1 MSSGH
6 GVFNDLFKFKFV
18 LLPKTFEISTKMVD
32 PKMNAALKPLP
43 EVWNSLFL
51 PGLFFPGRKTSFM
64 RAFRVLRGEGCC
76 YLATGITMTQ
86 VLFLTQRS
94 WFFRPLFNNVKC
106 HLF

>member
-1 MSSGH
+1 
-6 GVFNDLFKFKFV
+6 
-18 LLPKTFEISTKMVD
+18 MVD
-32 PKMNAALKPLP
+32 LQNERRPQTPSPKYGILYF
-43 EVWNSLFL
+43 SLV
-51 PGLFFPGRKTSFM
+51 LFFPGGKTSFM

-86 VLFLTQRS
+86 VLFLAQRS